1 MGTHKIPVITGTE
14 VCAGEGEEGGAR
26 KNHPHTLEEVRKIW
40 LVTWV
45 QSQVEAS

>member
-1 MGTHKIPVITGTE
+1 VTHMIPVTTEAE

-40 LVTWV
+40 LNWV
-45 QSQVEAS
+45 QSQVAAS